1 MRGGVVNAK
10 EAVTC
15 YLGLGSNIGDRG
27 ANLAEAV
34 QRLAQIPAV
43 EIVRTSSIY
52 ETAPVG
58 PRDQP
63 DFLNQVTQADVT
75 CTARRL
81 LEYVRGIEQEM
92 GRVRR
97 RRWGERI
104 IDIDILLYGDE
115 TIDEP
120 DLQIP
125 HPQMLARQF
134 VLVPLAEIAPDLVL
148 PDGRRAAD
156 AADAGAQVRRVEL

>member
-1 MRGGVVNAK
+1 MNAK

-43 EIVRTSSIY
+43 EIVRTSAIY

-63 DFLNQVTQADVT
+63 DFFNQVAQTDVT
-75 CTARRL
+75 CTPRRL
-81 LEYVRGIEQEM
+81 LALIQGIEQKM

-97 RRWGERI
+97 RRWGERV
-104 IDIDILLYGDE
+104 IDIDILLYGDAM
-115 TIDEP
+115 IQEP

-134 VLVPLAEIAPDLVL
+134 VLVPLAEIAPELVL
-148 PDGRRAAD
+148 PNGRRAAD
-156 AADAGAQVRRVEL
+156 AADAGARVRRVEL

>member
-1 MRGGVVNAK
+1 VNAK
-10 EAVTC
+10 EAVIC
-15 YLGLGSNIGDRG
+15 YLGLGSNIGDRR

-34 QRLAQIPAV
+34 QRLAQVLAL
-43 EIVRTSSIY
+43 EIVKTSSVY
-52 ETAPVG
+52 ESAPVG
-58 PRDQP
+58 PQDQP
-63 DFLNQVTQADVT
+63 DFFNQVVQAEVT
-75 CTARRL
+75 CSARRL
-81 LEYVRGIEQEM
+81 LELIQGIERKM
-92 GRVRR
+92 GRVRT

-134 VLVPLAEIAPDLVL
+134 VLVPLAEIAPDLIL

-156 AADAGAQVRRVEL
+156 AAAVGAQVRRIEL

>member
-1 MRGGVVNAK
+1 VNAK

-15 YLGLGSNIGDRG
+15 YLGLGSNIGDRR
-27 ANLAEAV
+27 ANLAEAL
-34 QRLAQIPAV
+34 QHLGQLPAI
-43 EIVRTSSIY
+43 EIVKTSSIY

-58 PRDQP
+58 PQDQP
-63 DFLNQVTQADVT
+63 DFFNQVVQAEVT
-75 CTARRL
+75 CSPRQL
-81 LEYVRGIEQEM
+81 LELLQKIEQDM

-115 TIDEP
+115 TMDEP

>member
-1 MRGGVVNAK
+1 VNAK

-15 YLGLGSNIGDRG
+15 YLGLGSNIGDRR

-34 QRLAQIPAV
+34 QRLAQIPTI
-43 EIVRTSSIY
+43 EIAQTSSVY

-58 PRDQP
+58 PQDQP
-63 DFLNQVTQADVT
+63 NFFNQVPQAEVT
-75 CTARRL
+75 CSARRL
-81 LEYVRGIEQEM
+81 LELVQRIEQDM
-92 GRVRR
+92 GRVRTR
-97 RRWGERI
+97 CWGERI

-115 TIDEP
+115 TIEQP

-125 HPQMLARQF
+125 HPHMLTRQF

-156 AADAGAQVRRVEL
+156 AAAGGPQVRRIEL

>member
-1 MRGGVVNAK
+1 MNAK

-15 YLGLGSNIGDRG
+15 YLGLGSNIGDRR

-58 PRDQP
+58 PQDQP
-63 DFLNQVTQADVT
+63 DFFNQVVQVEVS
-75 CTARRL
+75 CMPRQL
-81 LEYVRGIEQEM
+81 LGLVQGIEQQM

-115 TIDEP
+115 TIDEL

-134 VLVPLAEIAPDLVL
+134 VLVPLAEIAPDLAL

-156 AADAGAQVRRVEL
+156 AAAGSAQVRRVEL

>member
-1 MRGGVVNAK
+1 VNAK

-15 YLGLGSNIGDRG
+15 YLGLGTNLGDRG
-27 ANLAEAV
+27 ANLTEALQHLGQV
-34 QRLAQIPAV
+34 PAI

-58 PRDQP
+58 PQDQP
-63 DFLNQVTQADVT
+63 DFFNQVVQAKVS
-75 CTARRL
+75 CSARRL
-81 LEYVRGIEQEM
+81 LELVQGIEQEM
-92 GRVRR
+92 GRVHT

-115 TIDEP
+115 TIDQP

-125 HPQMLARQF
+125 HPRMVARQF

-156 AADAGAQVRRVEL
+156 AAASDAQVRRVEL

>member
-1 MRGGVVNAK
+1 MSCVNAP

-15 YLGLGSNIGDRG
+15 YLGLGSNISDRG
-27 ANLAEAV
+27 ANLAEALR
-34 QRLAQIPAV
+34 RLGRVPTV
-43 EIVRTSSIY
+43 EIAKTSSIY

-58 PRDQP
+58 PQNQP
-63 DFLNQVTQADVT
+63 DFFNQVVQAKVT
-75 CTARRL
+75 CRARRL
-81 LEYVRGIEQEM
+81 LEHVQGIEQEM
-92 GRVRR
+92 GRVRT

-115 TIDEP
+115 TIEEP

-125 HPQMLARQF
+125 HPRMLARQF
-134 VLVPLAEIAPDLVL
+134 VLVPLAEIAPDLLL

-156 AADAGAQVRRVEL
+156 AAAGDAQVRRVEM

>member
-1 MRGGVVNAK
+1 MPGSVVNAK

-15 YLGLGSNIGDRG
+15 YLGLGSNIGDRA

-34 QRLAQIPAV
+34 QRIAQISTI
-43 EIVRTSSIY
+43 EIVKTSSVY

-58 PRDQP
+58 PQDQP
-63 DFLNQVTQADVT
+63 DFFNQVTQADVT
-75 CTARRL
+75 CSARRL

-92 GRVRR
+92 GRVRM

-115 TIDEP
+115 TIDQP

-125 HPQMLARQF
+125 HPCMLTRQF

-148 PDGRRAAD
+148 PDGQRAAD
-156 AADAGAQVRRVEL
+156 AAAGSAL

>member
-1 MRGGVVNAK
+1 VNAK
-10 EAVTC
+10 EAVIC
-15 YLGLGSNIGDRG
+15 YLGLGSNIGDRR

-34 QRLAQIPAV
+34 QGLAQIPTI
-43 EIVRTSSIY
+43 EIIKTSSIY

-58 PRDQP
+58 PQNQPNFFDQ
-63 DFLNQVTQADVT
+63 VVQAEVS
-75 CTARRL
+75 CSARRL
-81 LEYVRGIEQEM
+81 LALVQGIEQDM

-104 IDIDILLYGDE
+104 IDIDILLYGDGM
-115 TIDEP
+115 IHEP
-120 DLQIP
+120 DLQVP

-134 VLVPLAEIAPDLVL
+134 VLVPLAEIAPDLIL

-156 AADAGAQVRRVEL
+156 AADAGAQMRRVEL

>member
-1 MRGGVVNAK
+1 MNAK

-15 YLGLGSNIGDRG
+15 YLGSGSNIGDRR
-27 ANLAEAV
+27 ANLTEALRHLGQV
-34 QRLAQIPAV
+34 PAI
-43 EIVRTSSIY
+43 EIVKTSSIY

-63 DFLNQVTQADVT
+63 DFFNQVVQAKVT
-75 CTARRL
+75 CTPRHL
-81 LEYVRGIEQEM
+81 LELVQGIEQDM

-115 TIDEP
+115 TRDEP

>member
-1 MRGGVVNAK
+1 MNAK
-10 EAVTC
+10 EAVTS
-15 YLGLGSNIGDRG
+15 YLGLGSNIGDRR

-34 QRLAQIPAV
+34 QRLAQIPAI
-43 EIVRTSSIY
+43 EIVKTSSIY

-58 PRDQP
+58 PQDQP
-63 DFLNQVTQADVT
+63 DFFNQVVQAEVS
-75 CTARRL
+75 CSGRRL
-81 LEYVRGIEQEM
+81 LELVEGIEQDM

-97 RRWGERI
+97 RYWGERI
-104 IDIDILLYGDE
+104 IDIDILLYSDE
-115 TIDEP
+115 TIEQP

-125 HPQMLARQF
+125 HPRMLARQF

-156 AADAGAQVRRVEL
+156 AAARDAQVRRVEL

>member
-1 MRGGVVNAK
+1 VNAK

-27 ANLAEAV
+27 ANLAEALQHLGQV
-34 QRLAQIPAV
+34 PAV
-43 EIVRTSSIY
+43 EIVETSSVY
-52 ETAPVG
+52 ETVPVG

-63 DFLNQVTQADVT
+63 DFLNQVVQADVT
-75 CTARRL
+75 CTPRQL
-81 LEYVRGIEQEM
+81 LELAQGIEQQM

-115 TIDEP
+115 TIDQH
-120 DLQIP
+120 DLHIP

-134 VLVPLAEIAPDLVL
+134 VLVPLAEITPHLVL

-156 AADAGAQVRRVEL
+156 AAASDAQVHRVEL

>member
-1 MRGGVVNAK
+1 VNAK

-15 YLGLGSNIGDRG
+15 YLGLGSNIGDRR
-27 ANLAEAV
+27 ANLAEAL
-34 QRLAQIPAV
+34 QHLGQLPAI
-43 EIVRTSSIY
+43 EIVKTSSIY

-63 DFLNQVTQADVT
+63 DFFNQVVQAEVT
-75 CTARRL
+75 CSPRQL
-81 LEYVRGIEQEM
+81 LELLQKIEQDM

-115 TIDEP
+115 TMDEP
-120 DLQIP
+120 DFQIP

>member
-1 MRGGVVNAK
+1 MNAK
-10 EAVTC
+10 EAATC
-15 YLGLGSNIGDRG
+15 YLGLGTNLGDRR
-27 ANLAEAV
+27 ANLTKALQHLGQV
-34 QRLAQIPAV
+34 PTV
-43 EIVRTSSIY
+43 EIVKTSSIY

-58 PRDQP
+58 PQGQP
-63 DFLNQVTQADVT
+63 DFLNQVVQAEVT
-75 CTARRL
+75 CSARRL
-81 LEYVRGIEQEM
+81 LELVQGIEQDM

-97 RRWGERI
+97 WRWGERI

-134 VLVPLAEIAPDLVL
+134 VLVPLAEIAPDLIL
-148 PDGRRAAD
+148 PDGGRATD
-156 AADAGAQVRRVEL
+156 AADAGGRVCRVEL

>member
-1 MRGGVVNAK
+1 MNAK
-10 EAVTC
+10 TTVTC
-15 YLGLGSNIGDRG
+15 YLGLGTNLGDRR
-27 ANLAEAV
+27 ANLAEALQHLGQV
-34 QRLAQIPAV
+34 PAI
-43 EIVRTSSIY
+43 EIVKTSSIY

-58 PRDQP
+58 PQDQP
-63 DFLNQVTQADVT
+63 DFFNQVIRVEVT
-75 CTARRL
+75 CSAQRL
-81 LEYVRGIEQEM
+81 LEYIQGIEQEM

-104 IDIDILLYGDE
+104 IDIDILLYSDE
-115 TIDEP
+115 TIDQP

-125 HPQMLARQF
+125 HPHMLTRQF
-134 VLVPLAEIAPDLVL
+134 VLVPLAETAPDLVL

>member
-1 MRGGVVNAK
+1 MNAK
-10 EAVTC
+10 EAVTS
-15 YLGLGSNIGDRG
+15 YLGLGSNIGDRR

-34 QRLAQIPAV
+34 QRLAQIPAI
-43 EIVRTSSIY
+43 EIVKTSSIY

-58 PRDQP
+58 PQDQP
-63 DFLNQVTQADVT
+63 DFFNQVVQAEVS
-75 CTARRL
+75 CSGRRL
-81 LEYVRGIEQEM
+81 LELVEGIEQDM
-92 GRVRR
+92 GRVRT

-125 HPQMLARQF
+125 HPQMLVRQF
-134 VLVPLAEIAPDLVL
+134 VLVPLAEIAPDLIL
-148 PDGRRAAD
+148 PDGRRAAE
-156 AADAGAQVRRVEL
+156 AAAAGAQVRRVEL

>member
-1 MRGGVVNAK
+1 MNAK
-10 EAVTC
+10 EAATC
-15 YLGLGSNIGDRG
+15 YLGLGTNLGDRR
-27 ANLAEAV
+27 ANLTKALQHLGQV
-34 QRLAQIPAV
+34 PTV
-43 EIVRTSSIY
+43 EIVKTSSIY

-58 PRDQP
+58 PQGQP
-63 DFLNQVTQADVT
+63 DFLNQVVQAEVT
-75 CTARRL
+75 CSARRL
-81 LEYVRGIEQEM
+81 LELVQGIEQDM

-134 VLVPLAEIAPDLVL
+134 VLVPLAEIAPDLIL
-148 PDGRRAAD
+148 PDGGRATD
-156 AADAGAQVRRVEL
+156 AADAGGRVCRVEL

>member
-1 MRGGVVNAK
+1 MNAK

-27 ANLAEAV
+27 ANLAKAV
-34 QRLAQIPAV
+34 QRLAQIPAI
-43 EIVRTSSIY
+43 EIVKTSSIY

-58 PRDQP
+58 PQDQP
-63 DFLNQVTQADVT
+63 DFFNQVVQADVS
-75 CTARRL
+75 CSARRL
-81 LEYVRGIEQEM
+81 LEYVRGIEQDM
-92 GRVRR
+92 GRVRT

-115 TIDEP
+115 TIDQP

-134 VLVPLAEIAPDLVL
+134 VLVPLAEIAP
-148 PDGRRAAD
+148 
-156 AADAGAQVRRVEL
+156 

>member
-1 MRGGVVNAK
+1 MNAK
-10 EAVTC
+10 EAVIC
-15 YLGLGSNIGDRG
+15 YLGLGSNIGDRR

-34 QRLAQIPAV
+34 QRLAQVLAL
-43 EIVRTSSIY
+43 EIVKTSSVY
-52 ETAPVG
+52 ESAPVG
-58 PRDQP
+58 PQDQP
-63 DFLNQVTQADVT
+63 DFFNQVVQAEVT
-75 CTARRL
+75 CSARRL
-81 LEYVRGIEQEM
+81 LELIQGIERKM
-92 GRVRR
+92 GRMRT

-134 VLVPLAEIAPDLVL
+134 VLVPLAEIAPDLIL

-156 AADAGAQVRRVEL
+156 AAAVGAQVRRIEL

>member
-1 MRGGVVNAK
+1 MNAK

-27 ANLAEAV
+27 ANLAKAV
-34 QRLAQIPAV
+34 QRLAQIPAI
-43 EIVRTSSIY
+43 EIVKTSSIY

-58 PRDQP
+58 PQDQP
-63 DFLNQVTQADVT
+63 DFFNQVVQADVS
-75 CTARRL
+75 CSARRL
-81 LEYVRGIEQEM
+81 LEYVRGIEQDM
-92 GRVRR
+92 GRVRT

-115 TIDEP
+115 TIDQP

-148 PDGRRAAD
+148 PDGRRADD
-156 AADAGAQVRRVEL
+156 AAASDAQVRPVEL